1 MRVLET
7 EWTAKK
13 NFSFSV
19 DLYKI
24 TILLNLTGL
33 LKNKG
38 FSLIRIT
45 IVYRLVYRLYIG

>member
-1 MRVLET
+1 MLKMRVLET
-7 EWTAKK
+7 EWTVKS

-24 TILLNLTGL
+24 ASLLTGL

-38 FSLIRIT
+38 FSLIRPI
-45 IVYRLVYRLYIG
+45 